1 MAALET
7 ALAHWLAA
15 ATRPGV
21 PPRGGAVAALLGGPI
36 EWELVRATPQPGVAA
51 PGGSG
56 GVTRVA
62 APAPHPDPHAATA
75 EVRLGA
81 LAIEVQASA
90 RGVRAIAQRVLG
102 GPAELAAPRPLTEA
116 ERAMWCVAIAAALD
130 DAGLGGEVWPVERSP
145 GAARGDVVELV
156 ARAPAIGAM
165 TVVVAVPPELLARA
179 APARPVPPWTF
190 AVPVLVARTWLAPGA
205 LGALAVRDVI
215 VVEPVLA
222 LVVGDGLVRLD
233 PVGAAP
239 AAVEAT
245 VASEYGARPMAMA
258 DDARLELTV
267 ELGSIRLSLRQL
279 GELAVGQVVSLGRP
293 LAGSFELRAGGRS
306 IGRGELVDV
315 DGEVGVRV
323 VALETDPAQE

>member
-1 MAALET
+1 M
-7 ALAHWLAA
+7 
-15 ATRPGV
+15 
-21 PPRGGAVAALLGGPI
+21 
-36 EWELVRATPQPGVAA
+36 
-51 PGGSG
+51 
-56 GVTRVA
+56 
-62 APAPHPDPHAATA
+62 
-75 EVRLGA
+75 
-81 LAIEVQASA
+81 
-90 RGVRAIAQRVLG
+90 GVRAIAQRVLG

-130 DAGLGGEVWPVERSP
+130 DAGLGGEVWPVERRP